1 MADNTIETAI
11 LKALADEAT
20 ISAIIGTSPSRL
32 YLLIA
37 PQDAALPYMVCQQI
51 SAVRDTVLSGPT
63 GYVDARY
70 QITCWA
76 ATYGAAKRL
85 FEAVRKFFNGY
96 HATVLNRKIQ
106 YVQFENEMDT
116 FAKTPGL
123 DVIDRYGKQI
133 DIKITFDEPTS

>member
-11 LKALADEAT
+11 LKALADEST
-20 ISAIIGTSPSRL
+20 ISTIVGTDPSRI

-37 PQDAALPYMVCQQI
+37 PQDAALPHIVIQQI
-51 SAVRDTVLSGPT
+51 SGVRDHTMDGPT

-76 ATYGAAKRL
+76 TTYGGAKRL
-85 FEAVRKFFNGY
+85 FEAVRKFFDGY
-96 HATVLNRKIQ
+96 HATVLNRKMQ
-106 YVQFENEMDT
+106 YVQFENEMDR
-116 FAKTPGL
+116 FAKTPGV

-133 DIKITFDEPTS
+133 DVKITFDE

>member
-1 MADNTIETAI
+1 MADNTIETSI
-11 LKALADEAT
+11 LKALADETT
-20 ISAIIGTSPSRL
+20 INTIIGTPTHRI
-32 YLLIA
+32 YLLNA
-37 PQDAALPYMVCQQI
+37 PQDAALPYIVIQQI
-51 SAVRDTVLSGPT
+51 SGVRDHTMDGPT

-76 ATYGAAKRL
+76 KTYGAAKRL
-85 FEAVRKFFNGY
+85 FEAVRKFFDGY

-116 FAKTPGL
+116 FAKTPGV

-133 DIKITFDEPTS
+133 DVKITFDEATS

>member
-11 LKALADEAT
+11 LKALADEST
-20 ISAIIGTSPSRL
+20 ISTIVGTDPSRI

-37 PQDAALPYMVCQQI
+37 PQDAALPHMVIQQI
-51 SAVRDTVLSGPT
+51 SGVRDHTMDGPT

-76 ATYGAAKRL
+76 TTYGGAKRL
-85 FEAVRKFFNGY
+85 FEAVRKFFDGY
-96 HATVLNRKIQ
+96 HATVLNRKMQ
-106 YVQFENEMDT
+106 YVQFENEMDR
-116 FAKTPGL
+116 FAKTPGV

-133 DIKITFDEPTS
+133 DVKITFDE